1 MEIKVTLT
9 RDDLAE
15 AVELLLLGRG
25 IEIENMSLTV
35 RTTYGEVIAEL
46 GDIEPEP
53 EEPAT
58 PVPEATTDGP

>member
-1 MEIKVTLT
+1 
-9 RDDLAE
+9 
-15 AVELLLLGRG
+15 
-25 IEIENMSLTV
+25 MSLTV